1 MKDLRFVCEEWK
13 IIPEFDEY
21 EVSNFGRVRS
31 IDRYKNGRHGKYLV
45 KGKEL
50 KQTLDKKGYPQ
61 VRFRKGETH
70 ARLVH
75 RIVAKAFI
83 KIIDGCNQVN
93 HKNGL
98 KTDNRVDN
106 LEWVNNSQ
114 NQLHAYKN
122 GLQPSRA
129 GERNVKA
136 ILTDAKVTELKKLYN
151 SGKLIVDISKTE
163 NINISIIRDIIYGRT
178 WKSNNFPIFKRD
190 DRKKIQL

>member
-1 MKDLRFVCEEWK
+1 MKDLKFVCEQWK
-13 IIPEFDEY
+13 PIPEFDEY
-21 EVSNFGRVRS
+21 EVSSLGRVRS

-61 VRFRKGETH
+61 VRFRKGATH

-83 KIIDGCNQVN
+83 EIIDGCNQVN

-98 KTDNRVDN
+98 KIDNRVSN

-136 ILTDAKVTELKKLYN
+136 TLTNDQVTNLKKLYN
-151 SGKLIVDISKTE
+151 SGKTIVEISKIE
-163 NINISIIRDIIYGRT
+163 NVSIEILRNIIYGRT
-178 WKSNNFPIFKRD
+178 WKSNNFPILKRD
-190 DRKKIQL
+190 DRKRIQP